1 MKITSLPNYCYLIKG
16 AKLQTLKQT
25 ISTFE
30 QINQNLVIPPT
41 HILIAS
47 PNRKIQTIDQKIS
60 DLQANFDDEII
71 LLDRFWLQFHKEAS
85 YFQQPFFY
93 LTIGQN
99 PNKKSLKVLANLD
112 SLQES
117 NFSNCYFWLV

>member
-1 MKITSLPNYCYLIKG
+1 MKITKLPNYCYLICG
-16 AKLQTLKQT
+16 AKLETLKTT
-25 ISTFE
+25 IANFE
-30 QINQNLVIPPT
+30 QIDTNLVIPPT
-41 HILIAS
+41 HILAVS

-60 DLQANFDDEII
+60 NLQANFDGEII
-71 LLDRFWLQFHKEAS
+71 LLDKFWLQFHKEAS